1 MKVYKSITYKI
12 NTSPQNIDYLYQC
25 NKENARVWNECI
37 RLNNELWKNEGIQI
51 NQKYLQD
58 HIKGDFSSVLTA
70 KSMQLTCKK
79 YMSMVMSANKA
90 RKSGR
95 TDQRY
100 PWKYKKNYNTL
111 WDIQMLQINYDKNII
126 RIPRPKNYNYKDDR
140 GKIRQSPIYLRFK
153 KKLPQNIV
161 QVELVYNNGLKLS
174 INYWVDEE
182 NLQIDSNNI
191 CAIDFGEI
199 HSITTIDL
207 EGNPEIIT
215 GRKIRSIQRFRNKEL
230 GKLNRQLRKC
240 KKGSRNYKKYRKAI
254 SKLLSK
260 TNNKMLDSVNKTVKL
275 FTNYTITNNINIV
288 VVGDLS
294 KFNMNLSK
302 KKGGNQQKLVQWT
315 HGKILNKIKYNL
327 ERYGIK
333 IVEISEAY
341 TSQTCPNCQNK
352 YKPLG
357 RNYICPSCGYTQ
369 HRDLV
374 GAINILS
381 KYINE
386 GKINPIEIH
395 INPMKYL
402 RI

>member
-1 MKVYKSITYKI
+1 MIYKI
-12 NTSPQNIDYLYQC
+12 NAPPKIIDYLYEC

-37 RLNNELWKNEGIQI
+37 KLNNELWRKENTQI

-58 HIKGDFSSVLTA
+58 HIKGNFSKVLTA
-70 KSMQLTCKK
+70 KCMQVTCKK
-79 YMSMVMSANKA
+79 YMSMVMSANRA
-90 RKSGR
+90 RKQGR
-95 TDQRY
+95 IDQRH
-100 PWKYKKNYNTL
+100 PWKYKKNFNTI
-111 WDIQMLQINYDKNII
+111 WDIAQLKIDYKENAI
-126 RIPRPKNYNYKDDR
+126 RIPRPKTYDYKNIN
-140 GKIRQSPIYLRFK
+140 GKVRKNPIYLKFK
-153 KKLPQNIV
+153 KRLPFNIT
-161 QVELVYNNGLKLS
+161 QIELIYNRGLKLS
-174 INYWVDEE
+174 INYWIDEE
-182 NLQIDSNNI
+182 NLQIDSDNI

-199 HSITTIDL
+199 HSITTVDTN
-207 EGNPEIIT
+207 GNPEIIT

-230 GKLNRQLRKC
+230 GELNRRLRRC

-260 TNNKMLDSVNKTVKL
+260 TNNKMLDSVNRTAKL
-275 FTNYTITNNINIV
+275 FTDYTITNNINTV
-288 VVGDLS
+288 VIGDLS

-315 HGKILNKIKYNL
+315 HGKILNEIKYNL

-381 KYINE
+381 KYINNGE
-386 GKINPIEIH
+386 IKPIEIH
-395 INPMKYL
+395 IKPMKYL